1 MSTIIIYAVIA
12 LSFIGALGGI
22 YAKGYY
28 SGKATVTAEWQ
39 EANEKA
45 RAEEAAKGAAAATK
59 LEDSRG
65 KSKIVY
71 RTIKQEVEKIV
82 ARVEYRDRPCLD
94 PRGLQFARCAILG
107 KSADSCVPDKPV
119 PATPAPNGRLGS
131 YGPQMDHRI
140 GGTLLGLR

>member
-45 RAEEAAKGAAAATK
+45 RAEEAAKGAKAATT
-59 LEDSRG
+59 LEVKRAAT
-65 KSKIVY
+65 KIVY
-71 RTIKQEVEKIV
+71 RTVTKEVDKIV
-82 ARVEYRDRPCLD
+82 ERPVYRD
-94 PRGLQFARCAILG
+94 IW
-107 KSADSCVPDKPV
+107 
-119 PATPAPNGRLGS
+119 
-131 YGPQMDHRI
+131 
-140 GGTLLGLR
+140 

>member
-65 KSKIVY
+65 KSRIVY
-71 RTIKQEVEKIV
+71 RTIKQEVDRIV
-82 ARVEYRDRPCLD
+82 VQYRDRPCLD
-94 PRGLQFARCAILG
+94 DAGLHVARCAINR
-107 KSADSCVPDKPV
+107 KSADSCKSDKPV
-119 PATPAPNGRLGS
+119 PRPTATLGRDFGG
-131 YGPQMDHRI
+131 GPQMDH
-140 GGTLLGLR
+140 GSFGVLLGLR

>member
-45 RAEEAAKGAAAATK
+45 RAEEAAKANQAATK
-59 LEDSRG
+59 LEVKRHAA
-65 KSKIVY
+65 KIVY
-71 RTIKQEVEKIV
+71 RTIREEVE
-82 ARVEYRDRPCLD
+82 RVVDRPVYLSACLD
-94 PRGLQFARCAILG
+94 ADGVRLARCAILG
-107 KSADSCVPDKPV
+107 QGADSCKPDKPV
-119 PATPAPNGRLGS
+119 PPATPAYRWDGSLRLAL
-131 YGPQMDHRI
+131 DHHL
-140 GGTLLGLR
+140 GGTLH